1 MTIKMAAAR
10 HAVVFAGMLSAATAY
25 QAPNIV
31 MFLAGEFVGKALAL
45 RKSAVVVGAGDVA
58 TCVCVSA

>member
-1 MTIKMAAAR
+1 MQTHNHTRMTIKMAAAR

-31 MFLAGEFVGKALAL
+31 MFLAGEFVGNALAL
-45 RKSAVVVGAGDVA
+45 RKRAVVVV
-58 TCVCVSA
+58 VVW